1 MSQPLTDALP
11 EIAARLR
18 TAPHLVV
25 CTDFDGTLVPLAA
38 DRSTVTLP
46 AAARSALAG
55 LAAAPG
61 VTVVVVSGRSLDDL
75 AARVGV
81 PGVVLA
87 GNHGLELRGPDWAHV
102 EPAVEETR
110 PAVANLAA
118 NLARPLEGIAGAD
131 VEDKGLSVAVHYRGA
146 DPADHEA
153 VRSAVH
159 GVLAASSHPF
169 VLATGPLVFD
179 IRPRVYWDKAAA
191 VNRGRAQVGHP
202 DATVVYIAA
211 DGTAEEAFAA
221 FPDGVTVRV
230 GPGPESSAKWTADG
244 PDEVVEFLR
253 WIASLRIGGEPAA

>member
-11 EIAARLR
+11 DIAARLR
-18 TAPHLVV
+18 AAPHLVA

-38 DRSTVTLP
+38 DRSAVTLP
-46 AAARSALAG
+46 DTARAG
-55 LAAAPG
+55 LTALAAAPG
-61 VTVVVVSGRSLDDL
+61 VTAVVVSGRSLDDL

-81 PGVVLA
+81 PGVVLV
-87 GNHGLELRGPDWAHV
+87 GNHGLELRGPDWSHV

-110 PAVANLAA
+110 PAVAHLVAH
-118 NLARPLEGIAGAD
+118 LARPLEGIAGAD
-131 VEDKGLSVAVHYRGA
+131 VEDKGLSVAVHYRSA

-191 VNRGRAQVGHP
+191 VNTVRARLGHA
-202 DATVVYIAA
+202 DAVVVYVAA
-211 DGTAEEAFAA
+211 DSTAEEAFAA
-221 FPDGVTVRV
+221 FPDGITVRV
-230 GPGPESSAKWTADG
+230 GPGPESSAKYTADG
-244 PDEVVEFLR
+244 PDEVIEFLR
-253 WIASLRIGGEPAA
+253 WLASIRVGSGA